1 MMKTM
6 ITAHSGCEGTL
17 MDSMESVD
25 RAIELG
31 VEAIEMDIRRSEDGL
46 LYVSHDRRYGDAVLE
61 NITVESVFQRIQDTD
76 LKFNCDIKEPMAI
89 PAVLGLGRKYG
100 LGPDRLILTGA
111 VSPDM
116 LSTEPDIVKVAAVYQ
131 NLEEMLKFLYL
142 QSFGPERFGESF
154 AALMGKPDPFADQI
168 RLDEPTVTAIIGMM
182 KVTGVRGINLSYK
195 RLDAALVDRFH
206 SEGLEVS
213 VFTVNDEENL
223 DRILSYGVENITTK
237 TVASAVTRRALSL
250 KN

>member
-1 MMKTM
+1 
-6 ITAHSGCEGTL
+6 
-17 MDSMESVD
+17 
-25 RAIELG
+25 
-31 VEAIEMDIRRSEDGL
+31 
-46 LYVSHDRRYGDAVLE
+46 
-61 NITVESVFQRIQDTD
+61 
-76 LKFNCDIKEPMAI
+76 
-89 PAVLGLGRKYG
+89 
-100 LGPDRLILTGA
+100 
-111 VSPDM
+111 
-116 LSTEPDIVKVAAVYQ
+116 
-131 NLEEMLKFLYL
+131 
-142 QSFGPERFGESF
+142 
-154 AALMGKPDPFADQI
+154 MGKPDPFADQI

-237 TVASAVTRRALSL
+237 TVASAVARRALAL